1 VLGAPEMVFGDVATD
16 AAGELGRRVV
26 ALASSGRRTLVLA
39 HAPSPI
45 GDEDVEAERLAEGLT
60 PAAVVTF
67 REQVRPDAAQTLE
80 YFSRQGVGIR
90 VISGDNPRTVAAIA
104 REVGLDVADGFDAR
118 GLPEDDADLG
128 EVLERNTVFGRVTPE
143 QKKRMVVALQS
154 RGHIVAMT
162 GDGVNDALAI
172 KTADLGIAMN
182 SGAAATKAVAR
193 IVLLDGRFSHLPD
206 VVAEGRQ
213 VIANIERVSM
223 LFLNKTVYATV
234 LAVLFGVLVL
244 EFPFLPRQ
252 LSITDGLTIGI
263 PAFFLALLPN
273 TQRYV
278 PGFLRRSLAFAIP
291 AGAIIAVALTL
302 YTLGAMELGVTEPQ
316 LRTGST
322 IILAIVGI
330 WVLTVLSRPITRFK
344 ALVIGGM
351 FIALVAVF
359 TVPLLTGFFQLV
371 DPGEEA
377 AWLVTVV
384 TALTIGAIE
393 VVRFVHRRYVARS
406 LAAA

>member
-1 VLGAPEMVFGDVATD
+1 
-16 AAGELGRRVV
+16 
-26 ALASSGRRTLVLA
+26 
-39 HAPSPI
+39 
-45 GDEDVEAERLAEGLT
+45 
-60 PAAVVTF
+60 
-67 REQVRPDAAQTLE
+67 
-80 YFSRQGVGIR
+80 
-90 VISGDNPRTVAAIA
+90 
-104 REVGLDVADGFDAR
+104 
-118 GLPEDDADLG
+118 
-128 EVLERNTVFGRVTPE
+128 
-143 QKKRMVVALQS
+143 
-154 RGHIVAMT
+154 
-162 GDGVNDALAI
+162 
-172 KTADLGIAMN
+172 
-182 SGAAATKAVAR
+182 
-193 IVLLDGRFSHLPD
+193 VLLDSRFSHLPD

-223 LFLNKTVYATV
+223 LFLTKTAYATG

-291 AGAIIAVALTL
+291 AGAIIAISLTL
-302 YTLGAMELGVTEPQ
+302 YTLGAMQLGVSEPE

-344 ALVIGGM
+344 ALVIGAM

-359 TVPLLTGFFQLV
+359 TVPVLTEFFQLV
-371 DPGEEA
+371 DPGEDA
-377 AWLVTVV
+377 AWLVAVV
-384 TALTIGAIE
+384 TVLTIGAIE
-393 VVRFVHRRYVARS
+393 IVRVFHRRYVAKA
-406 LAAA
+406 LAGA